1 MPYGSSNPESLT
13 NPTTLSQQSTS
24 LFSGVSQTIDRVGA
38 GAQGAITNIAKA
50 LNIGGMAAAGS
61 LRTSITQISGIT
73 PASKFIDNMSN
84 KSTLPDFTPEQSRI
98 NGASN
103 LPILQY
109 PRDMPENKFIKFTF
123 AAYYQPGPLFQR
135 EIIPTRSIILP
146 LPSDLAERYGVQ
158 YAEKQLGVLGAL
170 QETGMLQGIAT
181 SNMSEGSVRRM
192 GEEAGKLAKDPGNT
206 AAVLRNVVGAISEST
221 GAAIDRAT
229 GTILN
234 PYSALQ
240 FSGVELRSHS
250 FKYKFSPNSETES
263 KIIKEIIREFK
274 LRMLPEK
281 RGLTFNFPDVCTIEF
296 ANKNSLYYFKNC
308 YLKSMNV
315 NYSPSGTPVFFLGG
329 QHAAEIEISLD
340 FGEIEP
346 LSRNDILSGD
356 FTGKVGQAMSS
367 GTMRQ
372 QTQTPEDTF

>member
-61 LRTSITQISGIT
+61 LRTSIAQVSGIT

-84 KSTLPDFTPEQSRI
+84 KSTLPDFTPEQSRE
-98 NGASN
+98 NGTSN
-103 LPILQY
+103 LAPLQY
-109 PRDMPENKFIKFTF
+109 PRDMPEKKFIKFTF

-181 SNMSEGSVRRM
+181 TDASVGSIRKM
-192 GEEAGKLAKDPGNT
+192 GERAGELASDKGNLAV
-206 AAVLRNVVGAISEST
+206 AARNMVGAISESS

>member
-13 NPTTLSQQSTS
+13 TPTTLSQQSTS
-24 LFSGVSQTIDRVGA
+24 LFSGVSQTIDRIGA
-38 GAQGAITNIAKA
+38 GAQGAITSIAKS

-61 LRTSITQISGIT
+61 LRTSIAQVSGIT
-73 PASKFIDNMSN
+73 PASKFLDNMSN
-84 KSTLPDFTPEQSRI
+84 KNPLPDFTPEQSRA
-98 NGASN
+98 NGLAN
-103 LPILQY
+103 LPRLQY
-109 PRDMPENKFIKFTF
+109 PVDMPENKFIKFTF
-123 AAYYQPGPLFQR
+123 SAYYQSGPLFTR
-135 EIIPTRSIILP
+135 EIIPTRSIFLP
-146 LPSDLAERYGVQ
+146 IPSDLTERYGVQ

-170 QETGMLQGIAT
+170 QETGMLQGIAQ
-181 SNMSEGSVRRM
+181 SEMTEGNIRQM
-192 GEEAGKLAKDPGNT
+192 GERAGQLVKDPGNT

-221 GAAIDRAT
+221 GAAIDRST

-296 ANKNSLYYFKNC
+296 ANRDSLYYFKNC

-329 QHAAEIEISLD
+329 RHTAEDKISLD

-356 FTGKVGQAMSS
+356 FTGKVGQAMSP
-367 GTMRQ
+367 GTTKQ
-372 QTQTPEDTF
+372 QTQTPPNP